1 MRSCSQKY
9 LSGAS
14 KKRGSFR
21 HENGEVPTAA
31 GKERRDGGKI
41 YRKLTKRGKH
51 VTFTGVW
58 NRDSVCRKLKG
69 SAASKTSGRLL
80 PEKKLNRLNSKFDKI
95 MKVLVTGGAGYIGSH
110 TVRQLVKT
118 GADVTVLD
126 NMVYGHAG
134 ALVDP
139 EVKLVKGDLG
149 DASVVYPLLMKGD
162 FDAVIHFAAFINV
175 GESVQNPLKYY
186 MNNIARPL
194 VLLGAMQAAGVKR
207 FVFSS
212 TCATYGVPTQIPIP
226 ETEKQDPI
234 NPYGSSKYMLEKV
247 CRDCDR
253 AWGLK
258 SVFLRYFNAS
268 GCSEDGLIGEDHE
281 PETHLIPNILLTLTG
296 EKEYI
301 EVFGTD
307 YDTPDGTCIRDYI
320 HVNDLADAHLK
331 AVDYLMKGGATECFN
346 LGTGLGLS
354 VREILETAEKVT
366 GKKIPVRYGPRREG
380 DPPRLIANPKKAKEI
395 LGWEARCKDAG
406 AIVETAWKWM
416 TGPRRGHY

>member
-1 MRSCSQKY
+1 
-9 LSGAS
+9 
-14 KKRGSFR
+14 
-21 HENGEVPTAA
+21 
-31 GKERRDGGKI
+31 
-41 YRKLTKRGKH
+41 
-51 VTFTGVW
+51 
-58 NRDSVCRKLKG
+58 
-69 SAASKTSGRLL
+69 
-80 PEKKLNRLNSKFDKI
+80 

-126 NMVYGHAG
+126 NMVYGHIG
-134 ALVDP
+134 AIVDP

-149 DASVVYPLLMKGD
+149 DASVVYPLLMTGN
-162 FDAVIHFAAFINV
+162 FDAVIHFAAYINV

-247 CRDCDR
+247 CKDCDR

-268 GCSEDGLIGEDHE
+268 GCSVDGLIGEDH
-281 PETHLIPNILLTLTG
+281 
-296 EKEYI
+296 
-301 EVFGTD
+301 
-307 YDTPDGTCIRDYI
+307 
-320 HVNDLADAHLK
+320 
-331 AVDYLMKGGATECFN
+331 
-346 LGTGLGLS
+346 
-354 VREILETAEKVT
+354 
-366 GKKIPVRYGPRREG
+366 
-380 DPPRLIANPKKAKEI
+380 
-395 LGWEARCKDAG
+395 
-406 AIVETAWKWM
+406 
-416 TGPRRGHY
+416 

>member
-1 MRSCSQKY
+1 
-9 LSGAS
+9 
-14 KKRGSFR
+14 
-21 HENGEVPTAA
+21 
-31 GKERRDGGKI
+31 
-41 YRKLTKRGKH
+41 
-51 VTFTGVW
+51 
-58 NRDSVCRKLKG
+58 
-69 SAASKTSGRLL
+69 
-80 PEKKLNRLNSKFDKI
+80 

-149 DASVVYPLLMKGD
+149 DASVVYPLLMKGN

-307 YDTPDGTCIRDYI
+307 YDTPDGSCIRDYI
-320 HVNDLADAHLK
+320 YVVDLAKAHVC
-331 AVDYLMKGGATECFN
+331 AMTRIMEDQTTEPVEVYN
-346 LGTGLGLS
+346 IGTGTGTS
-354 VREILETAEKVT
+354 VLELINAFEKATGVKLNYKIVGRRAGDIEKVW
-366 GKKIPVRYGPRREG
+366 GNVDK
-380 DPPRLIANPKKAKEI
+380 ANKV
-395 LGWEARCKDAG
+395 LGWKA
-406 AIVETAWKWM
+406 ETPLEDVLASAWKWQCVLREKGIM
-416 TGPRRGHY
+416 

>member
-1 MRSCSQKY
+1 M
-9 LSGAS
+9 
-14 KKRGSFR
+14 
-21 HENGEVPTAA
+21 
-31 GKERRDGGKI
+31 KI
-41 YRKLTKRGKH
+41 
-51 VTFTGVW
+51 
-58 NRDSVCRKLKG
+58 
-69 SAASKTSGRLL
+69 
-80 PEKKLNRLNSKFDKI
+80 
-95 MKVLVTGGAGYIGSH
+95 LVTGGAGYIGSH

-126 NMVYGHAG
+126 NMVYGHPA
-134 ALVDP
+134 AIVDP
-139 EVKLVKGDLG
+139 QVKLVKGDLG
-149 DASVVYPLLMKGD
+149 DAAVVYPLLMEGK
-162 FDAVIHFAAFINV
+162 FDAVVHFAAYINV

-186 MNNIARPL
+186 MNNIAAPL
-194 VLLGAMQAAGVKR
+194 VLLGAMQAAGTKR

-234 NPYGSSKYMLEKV
+234 NAYGSSKLMLEKV
-247 CRDCDR
+247 CQDCDR

-268 GCSEDGLIGEDHE
+268 GSSYDGLIGEDHE

-296 EKEYI
+296 ERDVI
-301 EVFGTD
+301 EVYGTD

-320 HVNDLADAHLK
+320 HVDDLADAHLK
-331 AVDYLMKGGATECFN
+331 AVAYLMNGGNTEAFN

-366 GKKIPVRYGPRREG
+366 GQKVPVKYGPRREG
-380 DPPRLIANPKKAKEI
+380 DPPRLIANPAKAKEI
-395 LGWEARCKDAG
+395 LGWEAQCKDAS

-416 TGPRRGHY
+416 TGPRKGHF

>member
-1 MRSCSQKY
+1 
-9 LSGAS
+9 
-14 KKRGSFR
+14 
-21 HENGEVPTAA
+21 
-31 GKERRDGGKI
+31 
-41 YRKLTKRGKH
+41 
-51 VTFTGVW
+51 
-58 NRDSVCRKLKG
+58 
-69 SAASKTSGRLL
+69 
-80 PEKKLNRLNSKFDKI
+80 

-110 TVRQLVKT
+110 TVRQLVKI

-149 DASVVYPLLMKGD
+149 DASVVYPLLMKGN

-247 CRDCDR
+247 CKDCDR

-268 GCSEDGLIGEDHE
+268 GCSEDGLIGEDHD

-307 YDTPDGTCIRDYI
+307 YDTPDGTGVRDYI
-320 HVNDLADAHLK
+320 HVVDLAKGHV
-331 AVDYLMKGGATECFN
+331 AVIDHIDKEGVFVYN
-346 LGTGLGLS
+346 LGTGHGYS
-354 VREILETAEKVT
+354 VLEVIKAYEKAAGHPIPYTIKPRRPGDIAACYADASKAEK
-366 GKKIPVRYGPRREG
+366 E
-380 DPPRLIANPKKAKEI
+380 
-395 LGWEARCKDAG
+395 LGWKAELTIDDMAASSLNWQTKNPNGFRDA
-406 AIVETAWKWM
+406 E
-416 TGPRRGHY
+416 

>member
-1 MRSCSQKY
+1 
-9 LSGAS
+9 
-14 KKRGSFR
+14 
-21 HENGEVPTAA
+21 
-31 GKERRDGGKI
+31 
-41 YRKLTKRGKH
+41 
-51 VTFTGVW
+51 
-58 NRDSVCRKLKG
+58 
-69 SAASKTSGRLL
+69 
-80 PEKKLNRLNSKFDKI
+80 

-149 DASVVYPLLMKGD
+149 DASVVYPLLMKGN

-320 HVNDLADAHLK
+320 DIVDLARAHVAALHR
-331 AVDYLMKGGATECFN
+331 LIEERGATPYEVFN
-346 LGTGLGLS
+346 VGTGRGVSVLELVRGFERANGLKLNY
-354 VREILETAEKVT
+354 RFA
-366 GKKIPVRYGPRREG
+366 PRRAG
-380 DPPRLIANPKKAKEI
+380 DITAIWADPTLANTL
-395 LGWEARCKDAG
+395 LGWRAERPL
-406 AIVETAWKWM
+406 EETLRTAWQWQLHL
-416 TGPRRGHY
+416 GQR

>member
-1 MRSCSQKY
+1 M
-9 LSGAS
+9 
-14 KKRGSFR
+14 
-21 HENGEVPTAA
+21 
-31 GKERRDGGKI
+31 
-41 YRKLTKRGKH
+41 
-51 VTFTGVW
+51 
-58 NRDSVCRKLKG
+58 
-69 SAASKTSGRLL
+69 
-80 PEKKLNRLNSKFDKI
+80 
-95 MKVLVTGGAGYIGSH
+95 
-110 TVRQLVKT
+110 
-118 GADVTVLD
+118 TVLD

-149 DASVVYPLLMKGD
+149 DASVVYPLLMKGN

-354 VREILETAEKVT
+354 VREILETAEKSHRQ
-366 GKKIPVRYGPRREG
+366 KNSRPLRPAPRRRPAPPDCQSEESQG
-380 DPPRLIANPKKAKEI
+380 NPRLGSQVQGCRGHCGNRMEVDDWPAPRPLLMPLPAKGHPLFPSCHALHGRACFFKFLRTLLSRNRSFFLCRPQLKTFKGKRFPACCFSFPASKSLFHSSPANQKHSPCP
-395 LGWEARCKDAG
+395 GRR
-406 AIVETAWKWM
+406 
-416 TGPRRGHY
+416 PRRVYDATNISRSL

>member
-1 MRSCSQKY
+1 
-9 LSGAS
+9 
-14 KKRGSFR
+14 
-21 HENGEVPTAA
+21 
-31 GKERRDGGKI
+31 
-41 YRKLTKRGKH
+41 
-51 VTFTGVW
+51 
-58 NRDSVCRKLKG
+58 
-69 SAASKTSGRLL
+69 
-80 PEKKLNRLNSKFDKI
+80 
-95 MKVLVTGGAGYIGSH
+95 
-110 TVRQLVKT
+110 
-118 GADVTVLD
+118 
-126 NMVYGHAG
+126 
-134 ALVDP
+134 
-139 EVKLVKGDLG
+139 
-149 DASVVYPLLMKGD
+149 
-162 FDAVIHFAAFINV
+162 
-175 GESVQNPLKYY
+175 
-186 MNNIARPL
+186 
-194 VLLGAMQAAGVKR
+194 MQAAGVKR

-247 CRDCDR
+247 CKDCDR

-268 GCSEDGLIGEDHE
+268 GCSVDGLIGEDHE

-320 HVNDLADAHLK
+320 HVDDLADAHLK
-331 AVDYLMKGGATECFN
+331 AVDYLMKGGSTECFN

-380 DPPRLIANPKKAKEI
+380 DPPRLIANPAKAKEI
-395 LGWEARCKDAG
+395 LGWEAQCKDANK
-406 AIVETAWKWM
+406 IVETAWKWM
-416 TGPRRGHY
+416 TGPRGGHY

>member
-1 MRSCSQKY
+1 MSLLQS
-9 LSGAS
+9 SGTVTQAAVNR
-14 KKRGSFR
+14 KIPRALER
-21 HENGEVPTAA
+21 ADALAGEKAEPAQQQ
-31 GKERRDGGKI
+31 
-41 YRKLTKRGKH
+41 
-51 VTFTGVW
+51 
-58 NRDSVCRKLKG
+58 
-69 SAASKTSGRLL
+69 
-80 PEKKLNRLNSKFDKI
+80 FDKI

-110 TVRQLVKT
+110 TVRQLVKI

-126 NMVYGHAG
+126 NMVYGHIG

-149 DASVVYPLLMKGD
+149 DASVVYPLLMQGN

-247 CRDCDR
+247 CQDCDR

-320 HVNDLADAHLK
+320 HVNDLADAHLR
-331 AVDYLMKGGATECFN
+331 AVDYLMKGGSTECFN

-416 TGPRRGHY
+416 TGPRKGHY

>member
-1 MRSCSQKY
+1 
-9 LSGAS
+9 
-14 KKRGSFR
+14 
-21 HENGEVPTAA
+21 
-31 GKERRDGGKI
+31 
-41 YRKLTKRGKH
+41 
-51 VTFTGVW
+51 
-58 NRDSVCRKLKG
+58 
-69 SAASKTSGRLL
+69 
-80 PEKKLNRLNSKFDKI
+80 

-149 DASVVYPLLMKGD
+149 DASVVYPLLMKGN

-258 SVFLRYFNAS
+258 AFFCA
-268 GCSEDGLIGEDHE
+268 
-281 PETHLIPNILLTLTG
+281 ILMPQ
-296 EKEYI
+296 
-301 EVFGTD
+301 VAA
-307 YDTPDGTCIRDYI
+307 R
-320 HVNDLADAHLK
+320 
-331 AVDYLMKGGATECFN
+331 
-346 LGTGLGLS
+346 
-354 VREILETAEKVT
+354 TA
-366 GKKIPVRYGPRREG
+366 
-380 DPPRLIANPKKAKEI
+380 
-395 LGWEARCKDAG
+395 
-406 AIVETAWKWM
+406 
-416 TGPRRGHY
+416 

>member
-1 MRSCSQKY
+1 
-9 LSGAS
+9 
-14 KKRGSFR
+14 
-21 HENGEVPTAA
+21 
-31 GKERRDGGKI
+31 
-41 YRKLTKRGKH
+41 
-51 VTFTGVW
+51 
-58 NRDSVCRKLKG
+58 
-69 SAASKTSGRLL
+69 
-80 PEKKLNRLNSKFDKI
+80 

-126 NMVYGHAG
+126 NMVYGHIG
-134 ALVDP
+134 AIVDP

-149 DASVVYPLLMKGD
+149 DASVVYPLLMTGN
-162 FDAVIHFAAFINV
+162 FDAVIHFAAYINV

-247 CRDCDR
+247 CKDCDR

-268 GCSEDGLIGEDHE
+268 GCSVDGLIGEDHE

-320 HVNDLADAHLK
+320 HVDDLADADLK
-331 AVDYLMKGGATECFN
+331 AVDYLMKGGSTECFN

-380 DPPRLIANPKKAKEI
+380 DPPRLIANPAKAKEI
-395 LGWEARCKDAG
+395 LGWEAQCKDANK
-406 AIVETAWKWM
+406 IVETAWKWM
-416 TGPRRGHY
+416 TGPRGGHY

>member
-1 MRSCSQKY
+1 
-9 LSGAS
+9 
-14 KKRGSFR
+14 
-21 HENGEVPTAA
+21 
-31 GKERRDGGKI
+31 
-41 YRKLTKRGKH
+41 
-51 VTFTGVW
+51 
-58 NRDSVCRKLKG
+58 
-69 SAASKTSGRLL
+69 
-80 PEKKLNRLNSKFDKI
+80 

-149 DASVVYPLLMKGD
+149 DASVVYPLLMKGN

-416 TGPRRGHY
+416 TGRAAATINASARKRPPSFPPCHALHGRACFFKFLRTLLSRNRSFFLCRPQLKTFKGKRFPACCFSFPASKSLFHSPPANQEHSPCPGRCPAPEMSGLPSDI

>member
-1 MRSCSQKY
+1 
-9 LSGAS
+9 
-14 KKRGSFR
+14 
-21 HENGEVPTAA
+21 
-31 GKERRDGGKI
+31 
-41 YRKLTKRGKH
+41 
-51 VTFTGVW
+51 
-58 NRDSVCRKLKG
+58 
-69 SAASKTSGRLL
+69 
-80 PEKKLNRLNSKFDKI
+80 

-126 NMVYGHAG
+126 NMVYGHIG
-134 ALVDP
+134 AIVDP

-149 DASVVYPLLMKGD
+149 DASVVYPLLMTGN
-162 FDAVIHFAAFINV
+162 FDAVIHFAAYINV

-247 CRDCDR
+247 CKDCDR

-268 GCSEDGLIGEDHE
+268 GCSVDGLIGEDHE

-320 HVNDLADAHLK
+320 HVDDLA
-331 AVDYLMKGGATECFN
+331 GAASRRPADSAYGVST
-346 LGTGLGLS
+346 
-354 VREILETAEKVT
+354 T
-366 GKKIPVRYGPRREG
+366 GKIWSISSFTFSTRDSGPYPEGCVFDLSAAGIVSRYRHDSFFARYGSG
-380 DPPRLIANPKKAKEI
+380 VIPPAADS
-395 LGWEARCKDAG
+395 GCS
-406 AIVETAWKWM
+406 
-416 TGPRRGHY
+416 RRGVRGDRAPLHV

>member
-1 MRSCSQKY
+1 
-9 LSGAS
+9 
-14 KKRGSFR
+14 
-21 HENGEVPTAA
+21 
-31 GKERRDGGKI
+31 
-41 YRKLTKRGKH
+41 
-51 VTFTGVW
+51 
-58 NRDSVCRKLKG
+58 
-69 SAASKTSGRLL
+69 
-80 PEKKLNRLNSKFDKI
+80 

-149 DASVVYPLLMKGD
+149 DASVVYPLLMKGN

-354 VREILETAEKVT
+354 VREILETAEKSPA
-366 GKKIPVRYGPRREG
+366 KNSRPLRPAPRRRPAPPDCQSEESQG
-380 DPPRLIANPKKAKEI
+380 NPRL
-395 LGWEARCKDAG
+395 GSQVQGC
-406 AIVETAWKWM
+406 
-416 TGPRRGHY
+416 RGHCGNRMEVDDWPAPRPLLMPLPAKGHPLFRPAMPSMAGLVFQISSYAPLPEPLFLPLPATAKNIQRQTVPGVLLLLPGFKKPFPFLSGKPETQPMSRQTPPSGI

>member
-1 MRSCSQKY
+1 
-9 LSGAS
+9 
-14 KKRGSFR
+14 
-21 HENGEVPTAA
+21 
-31 GKERRDGGKI
+31 
-41 YRKLTKRGKH
+41 
-51 VTFTGVW
+51 
-58 NRDSVCRKLKG
+58 
-69 SAASKTSGRLL
+69 
-80 PEKKLNRLNSKFDKI
+80 

-149 DASVVYPLLMKGD
+149 DASVVYPLLMKGN

-320 HVNDLADAHLK
+320 DIVDLARAHVAALHR
-331 AVDYLMKGGATECFN
+331 LIEERGAAPYEVFN
-346 LGTGLGLS
+346 VGTGRGVSVLELVRGFERANGLKLNY
-354 VREILETAEKVT
+354 RFA
-366 GKKIPVRYGPRREG
+366 PRRAG
-380 DPPRLIANPKKAKEI
+380 DITAIWADPTLANTL
-395 LGWEARCKDAG
+395 LGWRAERPL
-406 AIVETAWKWM
+406 EETLRTAWQWQLHL
-416 TGPRRGHY
+416 GQR

>member
-1 MRSCSQKY
+1 
-9 LSGAS
+9 
-14 KKRGSFR
+14 
-21 HENGEVPTAA
+21 
-31 GKERRDGGKI
+31 
-41 YRKLTKRGKH
+41 
-51 VTFTGVW
+51 
-58 NRDSVCRKLKG
+58 
-69 SAASKTSGRLL
+69 
-80 PEKKLNRLNSKFDKI
+80 

-149 DASVVYPLLMKGD
+149 DASVVYPLLMKGN

-320 HVNDLADAHLK
+320 HVNDLAEAHLK
-331 AVDYLMKGGATECFN
+331 AVDYLMKGGGHRMLQPRN
-346 LGTGLGLS
+346 RPGTFRPG
-354 VREILETAEKVT
+354 
-366 GKKIPVRYGPRREG
+366 
-380 DPPRLIANPKKAKEI
+380 NP
-395 LGWEARCKDAG
+395 GNG
-406 AIVETAWKWM
+406 
-416 TGPRRGHY
+416 

>member
-1 MRSCSQKY
+1 
-9 LSGAS
+9 
-14 KKRGSFR
+14 
-21 HENGEVPTAA
+21 
-31 GKERRDGGKI
+31 
-41 YRKLTKRGKH
+41 
-51 VTFTGVW
+51 
-58 NRDSVCRKLKG
+58 
-69 SAASKTSGRLL
+69 
-80 PEKKLNRLNSKFDKI
+80 

-149 DASVVYPLLMKGD
+149 DASVVYPLLMKGN

-281 PETHLIPNILLTLTG
+281 PETHLIPNILLTL
-296 EKEYI
+296 
-301 EVFGTD
+301 
-307 YDTPDGTCIRDYI
+307 RDRSARSLGYMI
-320 HVNDLADAHLK
+320 YFFELACAISGYLLGVNPFNQPGVEAYKKNMFALLGKPGYEEMTASLK
-331 AVDYLMKGGATECFN
+331 
-346 LGTGLGLS
+346 S
-354 VREILETAEKVT
+354 
-366 GKKIPVRYGPRREG
+366 
-380 DPPRLIANPKKAKEI
+380 RL
-395 LGWEARCKDAG
+395 
-406 AIVETAWKWM
+406 
-416 TGPRRGHY
+416 

>member
-1 MRSCSQKY
+1 
-9 LSGAS
+9 
-14 KKRGSFR
+14 
-21 HENGEVPTAA
+21 
-31 GKERRDGGKI
+31 
-41 YRKLTKRGKH
+41 
-51 VTFTGVW
+51 
-58 NRDSVCRKLKG
+58 
-69 SAASKTSGRLL
+69 
-80 PEKKLNRLNSKFDKI
+80 

-149 DASVVYPLLMKGD
+149 DASVVYPLLMKGN

-194 VLLGAMQAAGVKR
+194 VLLDAMQAAGVKR

-307 YDTPDGTCIRDYI
+307 YDTPDGTCIRDYV
-320 HVNDLADAHLK
+320 HVMDLAEGHAAALAYAQEHT
-331 AVDYLMKGGATECFN
+331 GAEVFN
-346 LGTGLGLS
+346 LGTGRGTS
-354 VREILETAEKVT
+354 VLELIDAFQQATGVTVPYVMAGRRTGDEAVCYAGTEKAAQVLHW
-366 GKKIPVRYGPRREG
+366 RARRSLE
-380 DPPRLIANPKKAKEI
+380 DMCR
-395 LGWEARCKDAG
+395 DAWRWQQCG
-406 AIVETAWKWM
+406 GE
-416 TGPRRGHY
+416 

>member
-1 MRSCSQKY
+1 
-9 LSGAS
+9 
-14 KKRGSFR
+14 
-21 HENGEVPTAA
+21 
-31 GKERRDGGKI
+31 
-41 YRKLTKRGKH
+41 
-51 VTFTGVW
+51 
-58 NRDSVCRKLKG
+58 
-69 SAASKTSGRLL
+69 
-80 PEKKLNRLNSKFDKI
+80 

-149 DASVVYPLLMKGD
+149 DASVVYPLLMKGN

-247 CRDCDR
+247 CKDCDR

-268 GCSEDGLIGEDHE
+268 GCSEDGLIERHRIRSTIYKRRSALGEAASWVTIASSVTPSRLGRGVD
-281 PETHLIPNILLTLTG
+281 ET
-296 EKEYI
+296 
-301 EVFGTD
+301 FS
-307 YDTPDGTCIRDYI
+307 
-320 HVNDLADAHLK
+320 
-331 AVDYLMKGGATECFN
+331 M
-346 LGTGLGLS
+346 GLS
-354 VREILETAEKVT
+354 SFS
-366 GKKIPVRYGPRREG
+366 G
-380 DPPRLIANPKKAKEI
+380 
-395 LGWEARCKDAG
+395 
-406 AIVETAWKWM
+406 
-416 TGPRRGHY
+416 

>member
-1 MRSCSQKY
+1 MQPVANRK
-9 LSGAS
+9 
-14 KKRGSFR
+14 
-21 HENGEVPTAA
+21 VPRVPEQADALA
-31 GKERRDGGKI
+31 GKKVEP
-41 YRKLTKRGKH
+41 
-51 VTFTGVW
+51 
-58 NRDSVCRKLKG
+58 
-69 SAASKTSGRLL
+69 AQQQ
-80 PEKKLNRLNSKFDKI
+80 FDKI

-110 TVRQLVKT
+110 TVRQLVKI

-126 NMVYGHAG
+126 NMVYGHTG

-149 DASVVYPLLMKGD
+149 EASVVYPLLMKGN

-175 GESVQNPLKYY
+175 GESVQDPLKYY

-331 AVDYLMKGGATECFN
+331 AVDYLMKGGSTECFN

-366 GKKIPVRYGPRREG
+366 GRKIPVRYGPRREG
-380 DPPRLIANPKKAKEI
+380 DPPRLIANPKKAREI